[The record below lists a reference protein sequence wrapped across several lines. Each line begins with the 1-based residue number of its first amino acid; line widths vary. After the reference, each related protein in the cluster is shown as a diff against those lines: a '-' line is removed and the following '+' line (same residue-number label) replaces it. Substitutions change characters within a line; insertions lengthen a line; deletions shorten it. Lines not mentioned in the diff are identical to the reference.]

1 MDDVKA
7 PKMFHEFLGITAS
20 IETGSAGTEGEE
32 INIRE
37 LVGHF
42 FKASKGNFVGH
53 ETTTKT
59 KGSTNCFRLFITL
72 FQSPM
77 RKRSWAQLNLLVRRH
92 LHPSQIQRRA
102 ISMQDTDFPILHTD
116 EILCVSIEGRCFG
129 SNEGTIGSNS
139 NNERRSIPGD
149 DKLIRTIG
157 AHDAKS
163 PRTITPG
170 KSLFRRLLHRRT
182 SIIFITFT
190 NQLDNHFCIRLTIE
204 NMTSRLKLFTEF
216 IGIVERTV
224 MNEGDFS
231 RGVGVRVGIGIGL
244 ASVGSPAS
252 MSDAN
257 VVAIVDTGALV
268 NEVETIGLFALGCK
282 FRHHHRRIILIH
294 GSNSSAVI
302 STILQ
307 NGKSLDQ
314 IIPSIALGTHYSSNA
329 TALGI
334 ALLVHGSGSGERC
347 SSGSKKTEP
356 GR

>member
-116 EILCVSIEGRCFG
+116 EILCVPIEGRRLRC
-129 SNEGTIGSNS
+129 NKHAI
-139 NNERRSIPGD
+139 RSDPDNQG
-149 DKLIRTIG
+149 RTIARHDELIG
-157 AHDAKS
+157 GIRAHNTQP
-163 PRTITPG
+163 PRAITPYHG
-170 KSLFRRLLHRRT
+170 LFHGISDSSPVVLVN
-182 SIIFITFT
+182 FT
-190 NQLDNHFCIRLTIE
+190 NELCNDFGIRLARKFV
-204 NMTSRLKLFTEF
+204 SPRLKLAAEF
-216 IGIVERTV
+216 VGIVECAV
-224 MNEGDFS
+224 VDEGKFA
-231 RGVGVRVGIGIGL
+231 RAVEVGVGVFVRFS
-244 ASVGSPAS
+244 SVCGPTGVC
-252 MSDAN
+252 DAD
-257 VVAIVDTGALV
+257 VVTFGCNGAFFHKF
-268 NEVETIGLFALGCK
+268 ETISLFSDGSIFSDRKSICRVARHGCNA
-282 FRHHHRRIILIH
+282 
-294 GSNSSAVI
+294 STVI

-314 IIPSIALGTHYSSNA
+314 ILPSIALGTHNSSNT

-334 ALLVHGSGSGERC
+334 VLLVHGSGSGKC
-347 SSGSKKTEP
+347 PSGSKKSKP